1 MTETLERITTE
12 LLQNDDSLTPRALTN
27 RIHVAGML
35 AFVEASREVVNK
47 TTMPTPLYRLS
58 YDPDA
63 HNVEFD
69 ILEGRARVPKEGAL
83 DINMLDM
90 LVGTLLKEKMPLL
103 FEGKTG
109 VGKTFTVEQFCKTV
123 LPKENYRGLRLNR
136 AMTNVLQPYIEGK
149 VEGGVVKISLRREEL
164 DKIAMIFIDEVNR
177 GDSNQVLQLQD
188 GTIRL
193 ATGEAGEFGI
203 PIPRYNPNG
212 VDGKWTTSPDD
223 KRPLFVVS
231 AQNPP
236 ATKDAKYAATRRT
249 DAAQG
254 NRDLQID
261 MPNQASDIGAGV
273 LLLDTSNGQHGKF
286 MNAYQSAFARNL
298 GLSTLDSLAGIKD
311 DWMSTYAFVTD
322 PKRTVCP
329 SIQSS
334 VEFMDALLI
343 MVSPDLKA
351 VFEHEKDTAS
361 DWNDALKKHGLD
373 FSYTSTLT
381 TGTNSIIKIH
391 DIVRTFKED
400 VITRD
405 ILKVKKLSD
414 AVSLVR
420 RVKGAFDSDNPVNA
434 YMNLPNYVN
443 IQDVASGF
451 AIMLHDKQD
460 VHDEDPVVLIDTVLR
475 EYIGIVEDFSKVRY
489 KEIEFNP
496 NDPNMSV
503 YVLAVGKAL
512 HAAGKS
518 LTMTGK
524 LAGAVGVGKTKTQ
537 KIIGDLGKS
546 VAVLKRLEGGNEYRK
561 PILGRMIADLT
572 TLAGFTS
579 QYASELDP
587 LLDKCSSQ
595 LQARSVLTDFYSQKR
610 GEVSTPDIY
619 IHRLTRVLGV

>member
-1 MTETLERITTE
+1 
-12 LLQNDDSLTPRALTN
+12 
-27 RIHVAGML
+27 
-35 AFVEASREVVNK
+35 
-47 TTMPTPLYRLS
+47 
-58 YDPDA
+58 
-63 HNVEFD
+63 
-69 ILEGRARVPKEGAL
+69 
-83 DINMLDM
+83 
-90 LVGTLLKEKMPLL
+90 
-103 FEGKTG
+103 
-109 VGKTFTVEQFCKTV
+109 
-123 LPKENYRGLRLNR
+123 
-136 AMTNVLQPYIEGK
+136 
-149 VEGGVVKISLRREEL
+149 
-164 DKIAMIFIDEVNR
+164 
-177 GDSNQVLQLQD
+177 
-188 GTIRL
+188 
-193 ATGEAGEFGI
+193 
-203 PIPRYNPNG
+203 
-212 VDGKWTTSPDD
+212 
-223 KRPLFVVS
+223 
-231 AQNPP
+231 
-236 ATKDAKYAATRRT
+236 
-249 DAAQG
+249 
-254 NRDLQID
+254 
-261 MPNQASDIGAGV
+261 
-273 LLLDTSNGQHGKF
+273 
-286 MNAYQSAFARNL
+286 
-298 GLSTLDSLAGIKD
+298 
-311 DWMSTYAFVTD
+311 
-322 PKRTVCP
+322 
-329 SIQSS
+329 
-334 VEFMDALLI
+334 
-343 MVSPDLKA
+343 
-351 VFEHEKDTAS
+351 
-361 DWNDALKKHGLD
+361 
-373 FSYTSTLT
+373 SYTSTLT

-610 GEVSTPDIY
+610 GEVSTPD
-619 IHRLTRVLGV
+619 